1 LPAALRKKCTRLK
14 DLREFLG
21 ICDIFWDLRDFFDI
35 YEIIGFFLRFTR
47 IFWDFLKSAGDFF
60 E

>member
-1 LPAALRKKCTRLK
+1 LK